1 MTTTPSVRRDKGR
14 GLLWE
19 ILLVW
24 LFFTP
29 VGPIWFSWWLL
40 VDVIGRPLVRRM
52 RSG

>member
-1 MTTTPSVRRDKGR
+1 MTTTPSVRKDEGR

-19 ILLVW
+19 IFLVC

-40 VDVIGRPLVRRM
+40 VDVIGKPLVRGTR
-52 RSG
+52 GG